1 MQAALNAISAGAALP
16 KRRRKVV
23 IRMTTLFSSEMFMPH
38 GHCYLWQPGLV
49 WLQVVSNGSIAAAY
63 ISIFGTLVYL
73 VRRIE
78 DIPF

>member
-1 MQAALNAISAGAALP
+1 MRRPAAKKA
-16 KRRRKVV
+16 RKVFT
-23 IRMTTLFSSEMFMPH
+23 MTTLFSSEMFMPH
-38 GHCYLWQPGLV
+38 GHCYLWQPWLV